1 MAIVRKSQT
10 LTSPKLK
17 ISLLTLCVFSSLSYA
32 DPSAIEQRLNELEA
46 RLKTLEKQIESKEQ
60 KIEKLEQQIEVQE
73 AEKAP
78 TVTYEEDE
86 DINLDFDHRPSHTFK
101 TPERS
106 IRLSGTDTRL
116 LIGGQIWLDA
126 IYNDGE
132 MTNRA
137 GFQPA
142 SISFTEDTVDD
153 HTLFNVGQSKLY
165 FKSFTPTKYGDMKT
179 IFEMDMFQTDGNA
192 SPQVTQIWA
201 ELGDFGAGRGFSSF
215 MDIDAFPNTLEY
227 WGPNAMVFTRQPL
240 LRYTMRLSEN
250 DKFAVSIERSNS
262 DFAKPAG
269 FTPVDYDEVN
279 ELPDIGAYYYKSGD
293 FGHFKSSLILRRLG
307 YETATKSDETIGWGI
322 NLSGSYKLSQKNALT
337 YQVVY
342 GEGIGRYINDTC
354 CNYYADETGGS
365 DAGLDGNGNLTAI
378 TATGGFVYFDHHWS
392 EETSSTVG
400 VSYLQVDNL
409 STQVDKAFKN
419 SLYST
424 ANFIWLPTE
433 MTKVGVELQYG
444 EIENKVG
451 DTGDNFRIQTSFG
464 FKY

>member
-1 MAIVRKSQT
+1 
-10 LTSPKLK
+10 
-17 ISLLTLCVFSSLSYA
+17 
-32 DPSAIEQRLNELEA
+32 
-46 RLKTLEKQIESKEQ
+46 
-60 KIEKLEQQIEVQE
+60 
-73 AEKAP
+73 
-78 TVTYEEDE
+78 
-86 DINLDFDHRPSHTFK
+86 
-101 TPERS
+101 
-106 IRLSGTDTRL
+106 
-116 LIGGQIWLDA
+116 
-126 IYNDGE
+126 
-132 MTNRA
+132 
-137 GFQPA
+137 
-142 SISFTEDTVDD
+142 
-153 HTLFNVGQSKLY
+153 
-165 FKSFTPTKYGDMKT
+165 
-179 IFEMDMFQTDGNA
+179 
-192 SPQVTQIWA
+192 
-201 ELGDFGAGRGFSSF
+201 
-215 MDIDAFPNTLEY
+215 
-227 WGPNAMVFTRQPL
+227 MVFTRQPL

-307 YETATKSDETIGWGI
+307 YETATKSDETIGWGV

-354 CNYYADETGGS
+354 CNYYSDETGGS
-365 DAGLDGNGNLTAI
+365 DAGLDSNGNLTSI

-392 EETSSTVG
+392 EEMSSTVG
-400 VSYLQVDNL
+400 LSYLQVDNL

-424 ANFIWLPTE
+424 ANFIWLPTA